1 MSNIQF
7 TLLTFSIHVTPRSLF
22 KDILESWSKKK
33 TKLRHSLKLSGE
45 MSDYVFPDE
54 RPLKNIAN
62 LT

>member
-7 TLLTFSIHVTPRSLF
+7 ALLTFSIHVMPRSLF
-22 KDILESWSKKK
+22 IDNVEWSSKKK

-45 MSDYVFPDE
+45 MSDYVFPVE